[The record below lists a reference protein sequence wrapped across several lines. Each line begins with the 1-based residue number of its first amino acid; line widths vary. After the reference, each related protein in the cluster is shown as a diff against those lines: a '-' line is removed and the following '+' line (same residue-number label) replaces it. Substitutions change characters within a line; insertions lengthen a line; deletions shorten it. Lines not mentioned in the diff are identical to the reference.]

1 MTEPQDTLVE
11 RLIGAAEYINCAIL
25 VLTTHP
31 QYNDPDNPEADICRS
46 VVDTLEADKTDI
58 YCIVRELLQ
67 KRVNAGFYETPAPA
81 GNVQDNKAPDDN

>member
-31 QYNDPDNPEADICRS
+31 QYNDPDELEADICRS
-46 VVDTLEADKTDI
+46 VVETLEADKTDI
-58 YCIVRELLQ
+58 YSIVRELLQ
-67 KRVNAGFYETPAPA
+67 KRVNAGFYKSEEAP
-81 GNVQDNKAPDDN
+81 GVHE